1 MTEDRRRRTEGK
13 DGTWALKPS
22 NLRTLSVNKTLD
34 KGIKQHILK

>member
-1 MTEDRRRRTEGK
+1 MEGK
-13 DGTWALKPS
+13 GWALEPS